1 MTSSR
6 HSTRVPVVPSD
17 LRNPGEDFLRQE
29 IEQNRRAERLVV
41 GKAVVAVAVV
51 VLLVVIREVVFL

>member
-6 HSTRVPVVPSD
+6 HSTRVQVIPSD

-29 IEQNRRAERLVV
+29 IEQNRRAERRVV
-41 GKAVVAVAVV
+41 GKAVVAVALVV
-51 VLLVVIREVVFL
+51 VLVIIREVVFL

>member
-6 HSTRVPVVPSD
+6 HSSRVQVVPSD

-29 IEQNRRAERLVV
+29 IEQNRRAERRVV
-41 GKAVVAVAVV
+41 VKAIVAIALVAV
-51 VLLVVIREVVFL
+51 LVIIREVVFL

>member
-6 HSTRVPVVPSD
+6 HSSRVQVVPSD

-29 IEQNRRAERLVV
+29 IEQNRRAERWVVAKALAAIALVV
-41 GKAVVAVAVV
+41 A
-51 VLLVVIREVVFL
+51 LVIIREVVFL